1 MMNKIAKALA
11 APILAAGVL
20 GVAALGLFGAAG
32 GVSGLETSSTAHVAY
47 QGQ

>member
-1 MMNKIAKALA
+1 MNNLAKALV

-32 GVSGLETSSTAHVAY
+32 GVSGLETSTTAHVAY
-47 QGQ
+47 QDQ

>member
-1 MMNKIAKALA
+1 MNNVAKALL

-32 GVSGLETSSTAHVAY
+32 GVSGLETASTAHVTY